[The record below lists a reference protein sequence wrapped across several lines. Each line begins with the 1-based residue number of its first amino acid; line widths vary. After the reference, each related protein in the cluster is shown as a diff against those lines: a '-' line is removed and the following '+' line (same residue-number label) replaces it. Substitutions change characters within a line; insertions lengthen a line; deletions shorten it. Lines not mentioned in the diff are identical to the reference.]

1 MYIDIDIVKEKPDER
16 LYNKG
21 PQPVAVLLEGNF
33 ISAFQFRI
41 PPELANNKELDFQS
55 KSVKPGKMIV
65 VGDGDIIKNQF
76 HISKGYVL
84 PLGFDQFTR
93 QTFGNKDFILNSIN
107 YLCDES
113 GLISVRSRE
122 LKLRLLDSTKTSKQR
137 LFWQLLNTI
146 APILLIL
153 GFGIVKY
160 RLRKRKFSC

>member
-1 MYIDIDIVKEKPDER
+1 
-16 LYNKG
+16 
-21 PQPVAVLLEGNF
+21 
-33 ISAFQFRI
+33 
-41 PPELANNKELDFQS
+41 
-55 KSVKPGKMIV
+55 MIV

-107 YLCDES
+107 YLSDES

-122 LKLRLLDSTKTSKQR
+122 LKLRLLDSTKTNKQR

-146 APILLIL
+146 MPILLIL
-153 GFGIVKY
+153 GFGIIKN
-160 RLRKRKFSC
+160 RLRKRKFSRGVQNAH